1 MKGEMRITFADW
13 VSEQEIEVVTGIV
26 VEFGV
31 VVGQD
36 RQSRTLTVAPN
47 PAEVDLLKE
56 FLGAWESD
64 GALSWT
70 DAD

>member
-1 MKGEMRITFADW
+1 MRITFADW

-31 VVGQD
+31 VVRQD
-36 RQSRTLTVAPN
+36 PQLRTLSVSPN
-47 PAEVDLLKE
+47 PDELDLLKE
-56 FLGAWESD
+56 FLGVWVSD
-64 GALSWT
+64 DALNWT